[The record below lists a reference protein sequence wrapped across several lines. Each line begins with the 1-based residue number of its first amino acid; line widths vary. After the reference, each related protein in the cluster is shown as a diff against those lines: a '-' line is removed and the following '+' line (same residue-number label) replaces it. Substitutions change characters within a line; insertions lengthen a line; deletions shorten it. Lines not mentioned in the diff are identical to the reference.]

1 MAWHYKLCE
10 VSNKIIFVH
19 NCFMFIKNEQNAKMN
34 NDVTAEYIMKDVERL
49 RKPMQQVANFIL
61 KHMMETADIS

>member
-49 RKPMQQVANFIL
+49 RKPM
-61 KHMMETADIS
+61 